1 MLLTPISSSSLQD
14 LVTSLLMWLAVFLYS
29 PLLALLSAQGAVLG
43 SALPLLFLGLL
54 FFTQQKVFIS
64 ELQLL
69 KTIPPSTLV
78 SGATAAS
85 CPWPPWPGHN
95 SPSQRE
101 CLHVCLLIL
110 IKQVFV
116 SFPENQFSWV
126 LSMWCALSLPRRL
139 SSELSAR

>member
-1 MLLTPISSSSLQD
+1 
-14 LVTSLLMWLAVFLYS
+14 MWLAVFLYS

-43 SALPLLFLGLL
+43 SFLPLLFLGLL
-54 FFTQQKVFIS
+54 FSTQQKVFIS

-69 KTIPPSTLV
+69 KTIPQSTLV

-85 CPWPPWPGHN
+85 CPWPLWPGHN

-101 CLHVCLLIL
+101 CLHVCFLIL

-116 SFPENQFSWV
+116 SFPESNS
-126 LSMWCALSLPRRL
+126 AAKSL
-139 SSELSAR
+139 